1 MVNNESLSNSGQV
14 NIDMDSAATNY
25 AGYQAQ
31 TFMKANEEREDD
43 MVKVEQA
50 IVDIGGIY
58 ERLALMIHEQEE
70 MVQR

>member
-1 MVNNESLSNSGQV
+1 
-14 NIDMDSAATNY
+14 MDSAATNY